1 MFTVKCQ
8 EWLIDFVDIS
18 SSFIIFKFLLEV
30 KTWLRF
36 FNTKLAGFLWI
47 FFQDRGFGFIE
58 CKETQEIYGHLVDGG
73 IQRSFFK
80 PFSKI
85 LGPKAGWV
93 LAENSPKNSRSMAQ
107 RKTQLFS
114 QVFWTRGKDI
124 FLLRS
129 GLNGLEI
136 ATGDRA
142 SWRISSYH
150 LLNIYVYNR
159 LSWCKYC
166 WWKEAQTTTWDV
178 FSTL

>member
-107 RKTQLFS
+107 RKTQLFFPS
-114 QVFWTRGKDI
+114 FLNPRKGHLFAQKRLEWTRNRYWRSSILADL
-124 FLLRS
+124 FLS
-129 GLNGLEI
+129 F
-136 ATGDRA
+136 
-142 SWRISSYH
+142 
-150 LLNIYVYNR
+150 
-159 LSWCKYC
+159 
-166 WWKEAQTTTWDV
+166 AQY
-178 FSTL
+178 LCL